1 MYLVLIAWFYV
12 ALMMAAAEAISPVG
26 SWLGAMFTFLLYG
39 LLPISVVAYIMGAP
53 ARRKAIKAREA
64 AELSA
69 PNSHSETASDAT
81 SSVREKS

>member
-26 SWLGAMFTFLLYG
+26 SWLGAVFTFLLYG

-53 ARRKAIKAREA
+53 ARRKAIKAKEADESSSPNGHRETPGDTT
-64 AELSA
+64 SA
-69 PNSHSETASDAT
+69 
-81 SSVREKS
+81 VRKKS